1 MINMNIPN
9 LTPEQEILV
18 KNLFSA
24 IKEAQMN
31 GVGFVFDSTNYK
43 LNAFNA
49 TGIKSIEIEEVSNN
63 CNLNADNMAC
73 CDVEFMAHYYSD
85 GSFLVA
91 E

>member
-1 MINMNIPN
+1 MNIPN
-9 LTPEQEILV
+9 LTPEQEVIV
-18 KNLFSA
+18 KKLFSA
-24 IKEAQMN
+24 IKEAQKN
-31 GVGFVFDSTNYK
+31 GVGFVFDNTTYK
-43 LNAFNA
+43 LSAFNA
-49 TGIKSIEIEEVSNN
+49 TGIKSIDVEEVSNN